1 MIPSFQYYFPN
12 VIDGINQTLGPIL
25 TTFMEDKDWQKDLVK
40 LGKDIGEFIKGLK
53 PVASFIGNLI
63 LSLGPKGTLAVL
75 FGGKFLLDA
84 GKWVVLY
91 FYPLDFTFVCPTEIK
106 RFNALTSKFQEM
118 NAELIACSTDSVFSH
133 LAWQERSD
141 LERLKH
147 IHASD
152 NNHEVSEAYG
162 ILDDEKGIAWRGTFI
177 IAPDGTLKAAHVNHG
192 EGGRNVDEV
201 LRTLQVFQ
209 KEVEGE
215 MVPCGWNPGD
225 DLL

>member
-1 MIPSFQYYFPN
+1 MKFENDFY
-12 VIDGINQTLGPIL
+12 VTGA
-25 TTFMEDKDWQKDLVK
+25 KV
-40 LGKDIGEFIKGLK
+40 GK
-53 PVASFIGNLI
+53 PA
-63 LSLGPKGTLAVL
+63 PKFEMDAVL
-75 FGGKFLLDA
+75 PTGDFLDRFGKVNLDDILNE

-106 RFNALTSKFQEM
+106 RFNALTAKFQEN

-133 LAWQERSD
+133 LAWQERKD

-152 NNHEVSEAYG
+152 NNHVVSEAYG
-162 ILDDEKGIAWRGTFI
+162 VLDDEKGVAWRGTFI

>member
-1 MIPSFQYYFPN
+1 MKFENDFY
-12 VIDGINQTLGPIL
+12 VTGA
-25 TTFMEDKDWQKDLVK
+25 KV
-40 LGKDIGEFIKGLK
+40 GK
-53 PVASFIGNLI
+53 PA
-63 LSLGPKGTLAVL
+63 PKFEMDAVL
-75 FGGKFLLDA
+75 PEGDFLDRFGKVNLDDLLKE

-106 RFNALTSKFQEM
+106 RFNALTEKFKEA

-133 LAWQERSD
+133 LAWQERND

-152 NNHEVSEAYG
+152 NNHVVSEAYG

-201 LRTLQVFQ
+201 FRTLRVFQ
-209 KEVEGE
+209 EEVEGN

-225 DLL
+225 KLL